1 MELKIKNIKF
11 EENKVNSIICTSD
24 SERKNLFKLLSGIN
38 IDDFFLDSK
47 NTVREQVNFYVG
59 KKYKNNEKRI
69 VQSLE
74 ILNLDKSFLDK
85 EMSKLSSS
93 EKQKSL
99 LLTSIAL
106 NQKMVV
112 LDGAFFDSKEQNN
125 LLKIIREFKNEVKK
139 TVLITS
145 NNINFLHKIS
155 DYVYI
160 IDNESVITYGKK
172 YDVFTDFEL
181 LNKYNIDIPN
191 VIKFSKMVFDKKGKK
206 IGYRDDINDL
216 LKDIYRNK

>member
-1 MELKIKNIKF
+1 MELKVKNIKF

-38 IDDFFLDSK
+38 IDDFFLDNK
-47 NTVREQVNFYVG
+47 NTVREQANFYVG

-74 ILNLDKSFLDK
+74 MLNLDKSFLDK
-85 EMSKLSSS
+85 EVSKLSSS

-112 LDGAFFDSKEQNN
+112 LDEAFLDSKEQNN
-125 LLKIIREFKNEVKK
+125 LIKIIREFKNEGKK

-145 NNINFLHKIS
+145 NDINFLHKIS

-160 IDNESVITYGKK
+160 IDNGSVITSGKK

-181 LNKYNIDIPN
+181 LNKYNIDVPN